1 MFKEILGF
9 MLVLVIV
16 KFLMPRE
23 VGDLVTEIL
32 MKMLTL
38 LRDAVNTVGPPPM

>member
-16 KFLMPRE
+16 KIALPQE
-23 VGDLVTEIL
+23 IGDLITQIL
-32 MKMLTL
+32 LKVLTL
-38 LRDAVNTVGPPPM
+38 ISTAVNQVPAL